1 MSIGR
6 ERQTDKKPIGKT
18 NKQTGVARG
27 HKNICAR
34 FALNQNCDPTG
45 YFTYLSISNV
55 RIL

>member
-6 ERQTDKKPIGKT
+6 ERQTDKKTIGKT